1 MDKISRLGVDLA
13 KEKIQ
18 VYAENRLEKEIFNKQ
33 MSRTKFL
40 DFMSKTEVC
49 KVSME
54 ACSNANYYARKFRK
68 MGHEVFLIAPQYVK
82 PYVKRNKNDKND
94 AEAIATASKQSNMYF
109 VNPKEIWQQD
119 IQSIHRVRERL
130 VKNKTALTNELR
142 SILSE
147 RGIFINKGAKA
158 LSKVLLEIDIIK
170 GNNDESEI
178 SDIIYDL
185 TKDLLEEYREINF
198 RISKLEEQLRTISTD
213 NDISKKIESVP
224 GIGLI
229 TATALLSVLG
239 SNANQFKNGRQFSAY
254 IGLVPRQHSS
264 GGKSKLLG
272 ISKQGNTYL
281 RMLLVH
287 GARSVVRVSDNKT
300 DELSQWI
307 TKKKET
313 RGWNR
318 ACIALA
324 NKNARIV
331 LSLIKND
338 TMYKVN
344 YNASIKEAS

>member
-1 MDKISRLGVDLA
+1 MDKIIRLGVDLA

-33 MSRTKFL
+33 MSRSKFL
-40 DFMSKTEVC
+40 NFMSKTGIC

-54 ACSNANYYARKFRK
+54 ACSNANYYARKFREL
-68 MGHEVFLIAPQYVK
+68 GHEVFLIAPQYVK

-94 AEAIATASKQSNMYF
+94 AEAIATASKQKNMYF
-109 VNPKEIWQQD
+109 VKPKEIWQQD
-119 IQSIHRVRERL
+119 IQSLHRVRERL
-130 VKNKTALTNELR
+130 IKNKTALTNELR

-158 LSKVLLEIDIIK
+158 LSKVLLEIDIKK
-170 GNNDESEI
+170 GDYTEI
-178 SDIIYDL
+178 SDIIYNL
-185 TKDLLEEYREINF
+185 TKELLVEYREINL
-198 RISKLEEQLRTISTD
+198 RINKIEEQLKTISND

-229 TATALLSVLG
+229 TATALLSVIG
-239 SNANQFKNGRQFSAY
+239 NNASQFKNGRQFSAY

-281 RMLLVH
+281 RRLLVH
-287 GARSVVRVSDNKT
+287 GARSVVRVSDYKM
-300 DELSQWI
+300 DELSRWV
-307 TKKKET
+307 TNKKKT

-331 LSLIKND
+331 LALMKND
-338 TMYKVN
+338 TDYKIN
-344 YNASIKEAS
+344 YNTCIKEAS